1 MLILLTYDVN
11 VVSKNGASR
20 LRKVAKVC
28 ESYGVRVQNSV
39 FELQIDSTQLVMIK
53 GKLLRIIDTEND
65 SIRLYALGKKGAD
78 KIETLGKNAVIN
90 QDGTLIL

>member
-11 VVSKNGASR
+11 VVSENGAKR

-39 FELQIDSTQLVMIK
+39 FELSVDCAQLTMIK
-53 GKLLRIIDTEND
+53 GKLSKIIDKEND

-78 KIETLGKNAVIN
+78 KIEVIGKSAIIN
-90 QDGTLIL
+90 QEGTLIL